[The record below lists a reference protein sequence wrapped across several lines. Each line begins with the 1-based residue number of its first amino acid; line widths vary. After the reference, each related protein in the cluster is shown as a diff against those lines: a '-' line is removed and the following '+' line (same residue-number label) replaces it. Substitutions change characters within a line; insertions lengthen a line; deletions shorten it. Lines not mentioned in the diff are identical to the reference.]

1 VSVNSPLGV
10 AVPVLLLT
18 AAAAILDVRTRRIPN
33 YITGPALLLGLGAH
47 LVLGGGP
54 GVLSAVAGALLA
66 GGILLPGWLAGWM
79 GAGDV
84 KLMAAVGAWLGP
96 PASLYAVLA
105 AMVAGGVIAAIV
117 AAGRGNLLRSLRGA
131 VLLLPGLATRAAKS
145 GTPAESKGTYVPFAL
160 AILAGAVF
168 ALWRPI

>member
-1 VSVNSPLGV
+1 VNGTYEV

-18 AAAAILDVRTRRIPN
+18 VTAAILDVRTRKIPN
-33 YITGPALLLGLGAH
+33 LITGPAFLLGLGVH
-47 LVLGGGP
+47 LVLGGGA
-54 GVLSAVAGALLA
+54 GALSAVAGALIA

-84 KLMAAVGAWLGP
+84 KLMAAVGAWLGFP
-96 PASLYAVLA
+96 SSLYAVLA
-105 AMVAGGVIAAIV
+105 AMVAGGIIAAVV
-117 AAGRGNLLRSLRGA
+117 AAGRGTLLQSLRGA
-131 VLLLPGLATRAAKS
+131 VLLMKGLATRSAKG
-145 GTPAESKGTYVPFAL
+145 GTPAEGSGTYVPFAL